1 MIAYEILAKRASP
14 EVMALISLRMLM
26 PNGYMDTNI
35 PSLFTE
41 LRYTG
46 DVFDRVNIL
55 PNDTITSLYGNR
67 NTLNHGIFKSPEKD
81 ANSDMFKR
89 TCHSQFKGS
98 LVYSHRFAN
107 VPEREAY
114 TIRESIGAR
123 RIDELN
129 RELENALQ
137 SYSLQLTEAFARNF

>member
-1 MIAYEILAKRASP
+1 MIAYELLAKKASP
-14 EVMALISLRMLM
+14 KAMAVIPLRMLM

-46 DVFDRVNIL
+46 DVFDRVSIL
-55 PNDTITSLYGNR
+55 SNDTITSLYGNP

-89 TCHSQFKGS
+89 TCHSQFEGFG
-98 LVYSHRFAN
+98 VRTHRFAN
-107 VPEREAY
+107 VPDREAY
-114 TIRESIGAR
+114 TVRESIGAR

-137 SYSLQLTEAFARNF
+137 SYSLQLTEAFARIF

>member
-41 LRYTG
+41 LRYTR
-46 DVFDRVNIL
+46 DVFDNVNFSHS
-55 PNDTITSLYGNR
+55 DTIVSLYGHYNL
-67 NTLNHGIFKSPEKD
+67 LNHGIFTTPEKD

-89 TCHSQFKGS
+89 TCHSQFEGFG
-98 LVYSHRFAN
+98 VRTHRFAN
-107 VPEREAY
+107 VPDREAY
-114 TIRESIGAR
+114 TVRESIGAR